1 MRASPRILTALA
13 ATILVATGGVAAVGA
28 PSTQPASAAAL
39 PSGAV
44 FIPMVPVRILDTR
57 IGLGAATGPVAAN
70 AAFNLTVIGATDG
83 TETVPSG
90 AVAAVIN
97 FTYVNAAGPG
107 FITVYPTGTSRP
119 NVSNLNK
126 VGAGPVPNLVSAKLG
141 TGGAVTI
148 YNNQSSTHL
157 LGDLAGYFY
166 LGSSG
171 ATGATG
177 STGATGAVGA
187 AGPTGPQGVTGAAG
201 ATGAVG
207 VTGSNGAD
215 GATGA
220 VGATGSNGATGA
232 TGAVGVTGDTGAAG
246 AVGPTGPQGTAGATG
261 SDGTTGNTGAAG
273 PAGPQGTAGA
283 TGATGA
289 TGADGT
295 TGNTGAAGP
304 AGPQGTA
311 GATGATGA
319 TGTSG
324 VNVVTTVSTTASI
337 AALTPTTVTAT
348 CGAGQVVTGGGYEAS
363 GLTVSW
369 SKPTVAGTGWE
380 ARVTLGSG
388 GPLPATAFAM
398 CAVGTVPV

>member
-13 ATILVATGGVAAVGA
+13 AAILVATGGVAAVGA

-177 STGATGAVGA
+177 VTGANGSTGAAGVTGAAGAVGA
-187 AGPTGPQGVTGAAG
+187 AGPT
-201 ATGAVG
+201 
-207 VTGSNGAD
+207 
-215 GATGA
+215 
-220 VGATGSNGATGA
+220 
-232 TGAVGVTGDTGAAG
+232 
-246 AVGPTGPQGTAGATG
+246 
-261 SDGTTGNTGAAG
+261 
-273 PAGPQGTAGA
+273 GPQGTAGA

-337 AALTPTTVTAT
+337 LTMTESTVTAT
-348 CGAGQVVTGGGYEAS
+348 CGAGQVVTGGGYEAT
-363 GLTVSW
+363 GLTVSS
-369 SKPTVAGTGWE
+369 SKPAVAGTGWE
-380 ARVTLGSG
+380 TRVTNLTG
-388 GPLPATAFAM
+388 GTLPATAFAM